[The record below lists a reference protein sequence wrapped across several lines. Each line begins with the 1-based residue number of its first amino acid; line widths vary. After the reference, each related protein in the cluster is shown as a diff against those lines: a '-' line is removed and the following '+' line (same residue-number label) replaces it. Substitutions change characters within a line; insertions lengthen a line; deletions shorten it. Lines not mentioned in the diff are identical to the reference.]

1 MSNLSI
7 HLSCLISSHVILSHV
22 LSSYLIS
29 PFYLSVSNAEAVN
42 QLFAPLA
49 TAQIGE
55 TRCGAAKR
63 AAVSSQ
69 KYKSAKPKHVHDN
82 LEYKS
87 HGSMRGRPKQC
98 CTARELLT
106 PLFLFFLYLFLS
118 SFFLPSFLLSFCLSV
133 CLSFFIY
140 LLTDLSMYLISSHLI
155 LFYLIFLS
163 IYL

>member
-1 MSNLSI
+1 MCLIYLSI
-7 HLSCLISSHVILSHV
+7 YLVSSHVILSHV

-163 IYL
+163 IYLY

>member
-7 HLSCLISSHVILSHV
+7 HLSCLISCYLIACSLILSYLTF
-22 LSSYLIS
+22 LSICT
-29 PFYLSVSNAEAVN
+29 NAEAVN

-118 SFFLPSFLLSFCLSV
+118 SFFLPSFFLSV
-133 CLSFFIY
+133 CLSV
-140 LLTDLSMYLISSHLI
+140 
-155 LFYLIFLS
+155 FLS
-163 IYL
+163 SSIY

>member
-1 MSNLSI
+1 MCLIYLSI
-7 HLSCLISSHVILSHV
+7 YLVSFHVILSHV

-87 HGSMRGRPKQC
+87 HGSMRGCPKQC
-98 CTARELLT
+98 MYGTWIVNPSL
-106 PLFLFFLYLFLS
+106 
-118 SFFLPSFLLSFCLSV
+118 SFFLSFFLSFCLSV

-140 LLTDLSMYLISSHLI
+140 LLTDLSMYLLSSHLI

-163 IYL
+163 IYLY